1 MKKVE
6 IKNGFIIEKYG
17 MCIILSAITSFIYDE
32 IMKNTEVQIYS
43 STYSISDS
51 DKEFYNL
58 LIDNI

>member
-17 MCIILSAITSFIYDE
+17 LCIRLSAITSFVYDE
-32 IMKNTEVQIYS
+32 LMKYTEINIYS
-43 STYSISDS
+43 SVYRISDS

-58 LIDNI
+58 LIENI